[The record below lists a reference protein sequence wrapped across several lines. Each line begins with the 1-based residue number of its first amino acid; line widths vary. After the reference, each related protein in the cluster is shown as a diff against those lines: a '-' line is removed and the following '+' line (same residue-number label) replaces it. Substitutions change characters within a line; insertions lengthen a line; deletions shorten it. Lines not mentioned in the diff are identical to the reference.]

1 MELRQLGTSD
11 LQVSAVCLGTM
22 TFGQQNTE
30 AEGHAQLDRAFAAGI
45 NFIDTAEMYSVP
57 TRPAT
62 YGATETIVGTWLKQQ
77 ARDKVIVATK
87 TASPGRNMHWIRNGP
102 EDLSAAN
109 LRAAVEA
116 SLQRLQTDYIDLYQ
130 IHWPARNTPMF
141 GGYRFEPEKE
151 RPATP
156 IAEQLEGLATL
167 VREGKIRYIGL
178 SNETPWGA
186 MEFLR
191 LADQLGLP
199 RPVSVQNA
207 FNLLNRV
214 ADMGMSEVC
223 YREKL
228 ALLPYSPLGFGMLS
242 GKYRQA
248 APEASRLA
256 LFPQFGQR
264 YAKPSAAPAV
274 AAYADL
280 AQRHNLSPTTLALAW
295 VYRHWCVTS
304 TIIGATSLQQ
314 LDENL
319 AVWEVQLEPAVLEEI
334 EAIHL
339 QYSNPAP

>member
-22 TFGQQNTE
+22 TFGQQNSE
-30 AEGHAQLDRAFAAGI
+30 AEGHAQLDRAIAAGV

-62 YGATETIVGTWLKQQ
+62 YGAAETIVGSWLKQQ
-77 ARDKVIVATK
+77 ARDKIIVATK
-87 TASPGRNMHWIRNGP
+87 TASPGRAMHWIRNGP
-102 EDLSAAN
+102 ENLNADN
-109 LRAAVEA
+109 LRAAVEG
-116 SLQRLQTDYIDLYQ
+116 SLRRLQTDYIDLYQ

-141 GGYRFEPEKE
+141 GGYRFDPAQE

-156 IAEQLEGLATL
+156 IAEQLAGLAAL
-167 VREGKIRYIGL
+167 VQEGKIRYLGL

-191 LADQLGLP
+191 LADQMGLP

-223 YREKL
+223 FREKL
-228 ALLPYSPLGFGMLS
+228 ALLPYSPLGFGLLS
-242 GKYRQA
+242 GKYRQDK
-248 APEASRLA
+248 PEGSRLA

-264 YAKPSAAPAV
+264 YAKPGAAPAV

-280 AQRHNLSPTTLALAW
+280 AQRHQLSPATLALAW
-295 VYRHWCVTS
+295 VYRHGCVTS
-304 TIIGATSLQQ
+304 TIIGATSLIQ

-319 AVWEVQLEPAVLEEI
+319 AAWQVVLDQAVLEEI

-339 QYSNPAP
+339 QYTNPAP